1 MLKSRSYSCASSSAR
16 LSSLGLPTRYLQRL
30 QGNRFVTVTQPF
42 LAKYSIN
49 RFHVGFCGFGDSCKF
64 LHDRS
69 DYKHGWQ
76 LEREWN
82 DQSYGAVDNNSQR
95 YLVGD
100 KAAGDTNRSAAWSA
114 FSSSNKDSS
123 HQPDVGSDEEEQVRF

>member
-1 MLKSRSYSCASSSAR
+1 MKVFFF
-16 LSSLGLPTRYLQRL
+16 LGY
-30 QGNRFVTVTQPF
+30 
-42 LAKYSIN
+42 
-49 RFHVGFCGFGDSCKF
+49 CGFGDSCKF

-82 DQSYGAVDNNSQR
+82 DQSYGSVDNNSEK

-100 KAAGDTNRSAAWSA
+100 KTNRSAAWSA
-114 FSSSNKDSS
+114 FSSGKQDHS
-123 HQPDVGSDEEEQVRF
+123 HPHQDAESDEEEQVRFNSNLISDYLFL

>member
-1 MLKSRSYSCASSSAR
+1 MNSIC
-16 LSSLGLPTRYLQRL
+16 LGY
-30 QGNRFVTVTQPF
+30 
-42 LAKYSIN
+42 
-49 RFHVGFCGFGDSCKF
+49 CGFGDSCKF

-82 DQSYGAVDNNSQR
+82 EKLYGSVDNNSQK

-100 KAAGDTNRSAAWSA
+100 EETADL
-114 FSSSNKDSS
+114 SSR
-123 HQPDVGSDEEEQVRF
+123 HRRHRRHHHHHEQRLIFI

>member
-1 MLKSRSYSCASSSAR
+1 MTYVSC
-16 LSSLGLPTRYLQRL
+16 SLLGY
-30 QGNRFVTVTQPF
+30 
-42 LAKYSIN
+42 
-49 RFHVGFCGFGDSCKF
+49 CGFGDSCKF

-82 DQSYGAVDNNSQR
+82 EQTYGTVDKDSQR

-100 KAAGDTNRSAAWSA
+100 RGAGQSNHSSWSTFTKGNEPQPQEPDSDNEVVRNRIS
-114 FSSSNKDSS
+114 F
-123 HQPDVGSDEEEQVRF
+123 VRV